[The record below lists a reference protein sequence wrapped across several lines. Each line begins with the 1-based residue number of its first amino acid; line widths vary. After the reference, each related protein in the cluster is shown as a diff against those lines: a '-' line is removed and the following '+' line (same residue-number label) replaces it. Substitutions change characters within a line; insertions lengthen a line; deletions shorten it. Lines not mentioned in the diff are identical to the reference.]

1 MKDNRDI
8 IVDIWKSH
16 PNYIGN
22 KSIGLNTIKITDYLA
37 NMFCPGPFYY
47 YIIDSP
53 SLSLDF
59 ASDSMSDILGINPTK
74 FQLKDFVDIIHP
86 DDVDFFMRCED
97 IVAFFLK
104 NCISPEK
111 IVNYKINYCLRE
123 KTSSG
128 NFKLFLLQTVTLK
141 TSEKGELL
149 KVFGVHTDI
158 SHITSENNRKLSFIG
173 LNGEPSYYE
182 IDVFDDSVFENFTPY
197 KYSIEAINFTKR
209 ELEILKLLAQGLTTD
224 EIANALSISPKTVLT
239 HRKNMLKKFN
249 LKNTAELIAKSIRLG
264 YI

>member
-1 MKDNRDI
+1 MKDHRDI

-22 KSIGLNTIKITDYLA
+22 KSVALQAVNITDYLA

-47 YIIDSP
+47 YAIDSP
-53 SLSLDF
+53 TLTLDF
-59 ASDSMSDILGINPTK
+59 ASESMKTILGIDPSS
-74 FQLKDFVDIIHP
+74 FELKDFVDIIHP
-86 DDVDFFMRCED
+86 DDVPFFMRCED
-97 IVAFFLK
+97 IVGFFLK
-104 NCISPEK
+104 NCIPTEK
-111 IVNYKINYCLRE
+111 MVNYKINYCLRE
-123 KTSSG
+123 KTSTG
-128 NFKLFLLQTVTLK
+128 NFKLFLMQTITLK

-158 SHITSENNRKLSFIG
+158 SHITSENNRKLSLIG

-182 IDVFDDSVFENFTPY
+182 IDVFDDNVFENFSPY
-197 KYSIEAINFTKR
+197 KYSIETISFTKR

-224 EIANALSISPKTVLT
+224 EIASSLTISSKTVLT

-249 LKNTAELIAKSIRLG
+249 LKNTVELIAKSIRMG

>member
-16 PNYIGN
+16 PNYIGSESVEI
-22 KSIGLNTIKITDYLA
+22 KTINITDYLA

-47 YIIDSP
+47 YVIDSP

-59 ASDSMSDILGINPTK
+59 ASDSIKTIIGINPTK

-86 DDVDFFMRCED
+86 DDIAFFMRCED

-104 NCISPEK
+104 NCISPKK

-158 SHITSENNRKLSFIG
+158 NHITSENNRRLSLIG

-182 IDVFDDSVFENFTPY
+182 IDVFDDHVFENFTPY
-197 KYSIEAINFTKR
+197 KYQVETPHFTKR
-209 ELEILKLLAQGLTTD
+209 ELEILKLLAQGYNTNQ
-224 EIANALSISPKTVLT
+224 ISNCLSISPKTVLT
-239 HRKNMLKKFN
+239 HRNNMLQKFK
-249 LKNTAELIAKSIRLG
+249 LKNTVELIAKSIRMG